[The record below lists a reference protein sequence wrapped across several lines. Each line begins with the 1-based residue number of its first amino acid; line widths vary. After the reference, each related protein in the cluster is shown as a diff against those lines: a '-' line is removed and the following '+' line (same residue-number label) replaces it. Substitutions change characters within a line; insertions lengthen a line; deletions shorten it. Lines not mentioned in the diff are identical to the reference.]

1 MSVSTLIF
9 INTIVIITGF
19 VIAIFGLIFLVLT
32 NYNEYQR
39 YCLITL
45 CGTLIFFAG
54 FLVWGIGDTKIDKY
68 TPDRY
73 DLQAM
78 YSDIPMS
85 VEEGDEEYIKIYH
98 YFGREEVIYYVAPTP
113 TPSPYDNYLLENN
126 G

>member
-19 VIAIFGLIFLVLT
+19 VITVFGLIFLWA
-32 NYNEYQR
+32 NYNDYQR

-45 CGTLIFFAG
+45 GGVIILFAG
-54 FLVWGIGDTKIDKY
+54 FLVWAIGHTKIDTY
-68 TPDRY
+68 TPDKY

-78 YSDIPMS
+78 YSDIPMT
-85 VEEGDEEYIKIYH
+85 VEEGDEEYIKIYY
-98 YFGREEVIYYVAPTP
+98 YFGREEAVYYRVPTP